1 MAPDGR
7 HAYVVNQGDEP
18 ISTYDVDAAGAL
30 TFASSVATGAGPV
43 QIALSPDGASA
54 YVTNFTDGTVS
65 QYDVT
70 AAGALSPKHARRRR
84 GRADSRRAS
93 PSAPMAPAST

>member
-7 HAYVVNQGDEP
+7 HVYVVNQGDSTV
-18 ISTYDVDAAGAL
+18 STYDVDAAGAL
-30 TFASSVATGAGPV
+30 TLVLERPPTGAGPS

-65 QYDVT
+65 QYDVV
-70 AAGALSPKHARRRR
+70 RRRAR
-84 GRADSRRAS
+84 
-93 PSAPMAPAST
+93 